1 VTGIV
6 PTRMAGESDGALLDR
21 LLASLNLGGTG
32 LIAAGGT
39 GGSTTIIYDE
49 LGRPLVT
56 PQGIYS
62 YSDEAQTEFTAP
74 IRPNIVQINTQDLV
88 DGAVTLEQTNIPTMV
103 QANQAVIG
111 SAIVLNLLAG
121 EVEAV
126 TANIDNLR
134 VNNANILN
142 CNVDKL
148 VAGTISASGIYVGS
162 SSFEL
167 DGSSTRLLVRDT
179 QGSPV
184 TRVEIGRLGAG
195 STNYGITIRDASGTT
210 IFSTGSSTSING
222 AYIGTATIG
231 AASIVSLTAAQVSAG
246 TLGVGVL
253 YAGAIVASQVVS
265 GTFTGLTFQTA
276 SSGQRVVISASNN
289 RLEAYDSSGN
299 QLAAIGQ
306 TGLGGAVYAAANSPA
321 FAAGY
326 FTNSIGNVLQVTQTG
341 VTASNIATYISS
353 TNIGLNVSTSGSAVG
368 NFAAAIFDCGHA
380 VQSVLARNTGGASG
394 GFGLRASSAGG
405 GSGIGGLASAQGGYA
420 FYAEVGGYGPFTA
433 QHDALLVKTA
443 PTPEPGDIMVDT
455 DRYWIGS
462 IDDAITAVELSSA
475 PAQKAALGVYRGTR
489 HALDFGWIPNG
500 LATTRLGS
508 RDYCED
514 FHEVATAYDLIQ
526 VNGGGEGCINVCGEG
541 GDIARGDLIVTS
553 SIPGKGTKQAD
564 DVVRDITVAK
574 ARASVSFASP
584 SEVKQIPC
592 VYLCS

>member
-1 VTGIV
+1 VTIV
-6 PTRMAGESDGALLDR
+6 PTRMAGESDGDLLDR

-222 AYIGTATIG
+222 AYIGAATIG
-231 AASIVSLTAAQVSAG
+231 AASIVSLTAAQISAG

-276 SSGQRVVISASNN
+276 SSGQRVVITASNN

-299 QLAAIGQ
+299 QIAAIGQ
-306 TGLGGAVYAAANSPA
+306 NSLGGAVYAAANSPA

-326 FTNSIGNVLQVTQTG
+326 FTNSIGNVLQVTQTS
-341 VTASNIATYISS
+341 TAASVSAVFISS
-353 TNIGLNVSTSGSAVG
+353 CNTGLVVSTGGSVVG
-368 NFAAAIFDCGHA
+368 SFAAASLQTSDP
-380 VQSVLARNTGGASG
+380 VQAVLARNSGGSSGGHGLRANASG
-394 GFGLRASSAGG
+394 G
-405 GSGIGGLASAQGGYA
+405 GSLLGGLAGAQGGYA
-420 FYAEVGGYGPFTA
+420 AYAETGGYGPFTG
-433 QHDALLVKTA
+433 QHDGLLVKTA
-443 PTPEPGDIMVDT
+443 PSPEVGDIMVDT
-455 DRYWIGS
+455 DRCWGLSVDDTITVVTPSTAPNQKGAIG
-462 IDDAITAVELSSA
+462 VF
-475 PAQKAALGVYRGTR
+475 RGLR
-489 HALDFGWIPNG
+489 SALDFAWIPNG
-500 LATTRLGS
+500 LCILRDGD
-508 RDYCED
+508 RDYCDD
-514 FHEVATAYDLIQ
+514 FAEVAAAYDLIQ
-526 VNGGGEGCINVCGEG
+526 VNSVGEGCINVCGEG
-541 GDIARGDLIVTS
+541 GDIGIGDLIVTS
-553 SIPGKGTKQAD
+553 STPGKGMKQAD

-574 ARASVSFASP
+574 ARASVTFASA